1 MVIFLPKLPY
11 IHRIYVYMYGSGQPY
26 YYSILCTQVEAC
38 QQLLPLQGAIEH
50 VRAGA
55 PLPHAHVAAST
66 MYTVEYVDLG
76 QPISS

>member
-1 MVIFLPKLPY
+1 
-11 IHRIYVYMYGSGQPY
+11 MYGSGQPY

>member
-1 MVIFLPKLPY
+1 MCTRHRQQQEEAPSSRRADPPVHAHAPLPL
-11 IHRIYVYMYGSGQPY
+11 
-26 YYSILCTQVEAC
+26 QVEAC

-66 MYTVEYVDLG
+66 MYTVEYVAM
-76 QPISS
+76 